1 MIKNRELA
9 LIPDSA
15 LELLEPPATSPAP
28 RPSTARPT
36 RPTTMLRATSNATST
51 TGANSQKYSAALS

>member
-15 LELLEPPATSPAP
+15 LELLEPPATSPVPGPRSSATHVPRTPRVADRHAP
-28 RPSTARPT
+28 RRRGSTAR
-36 RPTTMLRATSNATST
+36 
-51 TGANSQKYSAALS
+51 

>member
-15 LELLEPPATSPAP
+15 LEMLEVPATSPSPAP
-28 RPSTARPT
+28 RPSARPAGT
-36 RPTTMLRATSNATST
+36 PRASGRRPVRRPEPVAR
-51 TGANSQKYSAALS
+51 

>member
-15 LELLEPPATSPAP
+15 LELVDPPGTSPVP
-28 RPSTARPT
+28 RPRASARRASGPSHT
-36 RPTTMLRATSNATST
+36 SGHRRPRPPERPAR
-51 TGANSQKYSAALS
+51 

>member
-15 LELLEPPATSPAP
+15 LELLEPPGTSPAP
-28 RPSTARPT
+28 RPSTARPA
-36 RPTTMLRATSNATST
+36 RPMRAADRRTPRRHARTSRQAE
-51 TGANSQKYSAALS
+51 A

>member
-15 LELLEPPATSPAP
+15 LGLVDPPATSPTPPAP
-28 RPSTARPT
+28 RSPSARGTHAQRPT
-36 RPTTMLRATSNATST
+36 DHRSSTRSGRA
-51 TGANSQKYSAALS
+51 GR

>member
-15 LELLEPPATSPAP
+15 LELLDPPATSPAP
-28 RPSTARPT
+28 RPATNRPARPT
-36 RPTTMLRATSNATST
+36 RAADRRAPRRHARTSRQAE
-51 TGANSQKYSAALS
+51 A

>member
-15 LELLEPPATSPAP
+15 LELLEPPATSPVPGPRSSVTHALRTPRVADRHAP
-28 RPSTARPT
+28 RRP
-36 RPTTMLRATSNATST
+36 
-51 TGANSQKYSAALS
+51 GASPR

>member
-15 LELLEPPATSPAP
+15 LELLEPPATSPGP
-28 RPSTARPT
+28 RPSTARAE
-36 RPTTMLRATSNATST
+36 RPVRSADRRSPRRPERA
-51 TGANSQKYSAALS
+51 GR

>member
-15 LELLEPPATSPAP
+15 LGLVEPPATSPPP
-28 RPSTARPT
+28 RPRASTGRPAGTPRAERRQPRHPEPAAR
-36 RPTTMLRATSNATST
+36 
-51 TGANSQKYSAALS
+51 

>member
-15 LELLEPPATSPAP
+15 LGLVEPPATSPAP
-28 RPSTARPT
+28 RPRASTARPAGSPRADRRQPR
-36 RPTTMLRATSNATST
+36 RPERAER
-51 TGANSQKYSAALS
+51 